1 MMKEL
6 LIMKTYEFKLIKF
19 FIDDMFYRM
28 ITLNIILFGI
38 DLCATIALILGFLT
52 ITPINIGLTIFGT
65 LFLSKEKKEKLFQEY
80 KEKNEEMLYNINLI
94 KMTLLNI

>member
-6 LIMKTYEFKLIKF
+6 LVMKAHEFKLIKF
-19 FIDDMFYRM
+19 FVDDMFYRL
-28 ITLNIILFGI
+28 ITLNIILLGV
-38 DLCATIALILGFLT
+38 DLFATIALILGFL
-52 ITPINIGLTIFGT
+52 IVTPINIGLTIFGT

-94 KMTLLNI
+94 KTTLLNI